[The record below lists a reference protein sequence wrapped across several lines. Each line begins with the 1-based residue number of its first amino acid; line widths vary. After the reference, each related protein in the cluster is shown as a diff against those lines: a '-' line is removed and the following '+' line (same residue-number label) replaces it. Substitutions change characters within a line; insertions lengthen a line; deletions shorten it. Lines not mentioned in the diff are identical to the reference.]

1 MGLRLRAH
9 RARVEHRYKL
19 MRLQIAHK
27 NDICISRS
35 VVVLLWT
42 FQRRIS
48 DLSIWKY
55 RLPSFKHRR
64 RNWALAF
71 VFRLVDRPNQ
81 SAFVWCIF
89 LFEVFY
95 ILLDVHSINGKPS
108 FPKQFFFPRPPDYHV
123 VVNIENRLEDFPIFF
138 FYNTIYFWGSWRWS
152 KIVCI
157 ICQTILMQ
165 ICFQHVCCL
174 CIWIIFVTKLRI
186 IKMNFKI
193 PNTMLSHKEDQQLI
207 RVLTL

>member
-42 FQRRIS
+42 LQCRIS

-95 ILLDVHSINGKPS
+95 ILLDVQRASINGKPS

-138 FYNTIYFWGSWRWS
+138 F
-152 KIVCI
+152 I
-157 ICQTILMQ
+157 IPFILGE
-165 ICFQHVCCL
+165 VGDDP
-174 CIWIIFVTKLRI
+174 K
-186 IKMNFKI
+186 
-193 PNTMLSHKEDQQLI
+193 
-207 RVLTL
+207 